1 VNIKDIANK
10 SGYTLF
16 DSPVWKMVAV
26 RYTENII
33 RACMEEIQS
42 LEYPSGSDA
51 GKLANGS
58 TWSYALSTAQQKL
71 EAELSQLRSDNG
83 KPSNSR

>member
-1 VNIKDIANK
+1 
-10 SGYTLF
+10 
-16 DSPVWKMVAV
+16 
-26 RYTENII
+26 
-33 RACMEEIQS
+33 MEEIQS

-71 EAELSQLRSDNG
+71 EDELSQLRSDNG